1 MKLIRVLHWQDPQQ
15 GKFHLAYI
23 DMNVIGVNL
32 LHVATTSI
40 INK

>member
-1 MKLIRVLHWQDPQQ
+1 MKLIQVLHWQVPQQ

-23 DMNVIGVNL
+23 DMHVIGVNL

-40 INK
+40 NNE